1 MKSVGIIGGIG
12 PESTIQYYRDIIN
25 GYKKKITDG
34 SSPSIV
40 INSID
45 IIKMLNLLSTNEDEL
60 VKYLNDEIYK
70 LKNSGVDFAVLAA
83 NTPHAI
89 FEKLQAVS
97 PLRLISIVE
106 VTRDKSSELGL
117 KKILLL
123 GTKFTMTGN
132 FYPKV
137 FAEKN
142 IEVVAPNAEQ
152 QNYIH
157 QIYFDEL
164 IKGVIRQETKQQ
176 LLKIISDIKSQ
187 NHIDGIV
194 LGGTELSLIL
204 KEEKYENLP
213 ILDTTNLHIQRIVKE
228 ILVSQMGLK

>member
-12 PESTIQYYRDIIN
+12 PESTIQYYRNIIS

-34 SSPSIV
+34 SSPSII

-45 IIKMLNLLSTNEDEL
+45 ITKMLNLLSRNEDEL
-60 VKYLNDEIYK
+60 VKYLNDELYK
-70 LKNSGVDFAVLAA
+70 LKNSGIDFCVLAA
-83 NTPHAI
+83 NTPHAV
-89 FEKLQAVS
+89 FEKLQSVS

-106 VTRDKSSELGL
+106 VTSEKSSELGL

-123 GTKFTMTGN
+123 GTKFTMTGD

-137 FAEKN
+137 FAQKN
-142 IEVVAPNAEQ
+142 IEVVVPNAEQ

-164 IKGVIRQETKQQ
+164 IKGIVRQETKQQ
-176 LLKIISDIKSQ
+176 LLQIISDIESQ
-187 NHIDGIV
+187 NSIDGIV

-204 KEEKYENLP
+204 KEEKYHNLP
-213 ILDTTNLHIQRIVKE
+213 ILDTTNLHIQRIVEE
-228 ILVSQMGLK
+228 IIAS

>member
-12 PESTIQYYRDIIN
+12 PESTIQYYRDIIS

-34 SSPSIV
+34 SSPSII

-45 IIKMLNLLSTNEDEL
+45 ITKMLNLLSKNEDDL

-70 LKNSGVDFAVLAA
+70 LKNSGVDFCVLAA
-83 NTPHAI
+83 NTPHAV

-97 PLRLISIVE
+97 YIRLISIVE
-106 VTRDKSSELGL
+106 VTSERSSKLGL

-137 FAEKN
+137 FSEKN
-142 IEVVAPNAEQ
+142 IEVVTPNSKQ
-152 QNYIH
+152 QDYIH

-164 IKGVIRQETKQQ
+164 IKGVVRQETKQQ
-176 LLKIISDIKSQ
+176 LLKIISDIKSK

-213 ILDTTNLHIQRIVKE
+213 ILDTTNLHIQKIVDE
-228 ILVSQMGLK
+228 IIAS